1 MRVLQSSRTV
11 LVSRL
16 AAFMAAALVVG
27 ALVAVSP
34 AATPAA
40 HADAV
45 NPIMGG
51 ARLTPN
57 DISTWF
63 KANTKV
69 AYRASVPIETLAQL
83 FIDEGFREGVRGD
96 IAFAQSIL
104 ETGWFNFPDNGQ
116 VRPADNNFA
125 GIGACNSC
133 NGGYKFADA
142 RTGVRAQI
150 QHLRNYADKTP
161 ASGLTDPPIL
171 PNYDGFVYHG
181 KAPNWED
188 LNGKWA
194 VPGTTYAQGILA
206 IYARMLTFGGVGP
219 NCAPD
224 SPLGSLQ
231 AAGKGYWEVAPDG
244 GIFTFGSAAFYG
256 STGALRLK
264 APVLGMAATP
274 NGGGYWLYAKDGGIF
289 TFGNAGFFGST
300 GALRLVS
307 PVVAMAPTPS
317 GNGYWMAAGDGGV
330 FSFGDAA
337 FYGSMGGLPLNKPIV
352 GMASTP
358 SGHGYWLVAS
368 DGGIF
373 TFGDAAFYGSAGAI
387 KLAQPVVAMA
397 RTASGTGYWMLGRD
411 GGIFTF
417 GDAKY
422 LGGLAQ
428 CPNRV
433 ATAIQGTATS
443 NGYWISSAEGRMA
456 TFGDARH
463 YGWAFVTNVA
473 PVGFTAIN

>member
-1 MRVLQSSRTV
+1 MRVLQSSRIV
-11 LVSRL
+11 FARRF
-16 AAFMAAALVVG
+16 AAFTAAALIIG
-27 ALVAVSP
+27 TLVAVSP
-34 AATPAA
+34 ATTSRA

-51 ARLTPN
+51 SRLTPN
-57 DISTWF
+57 DLVAWF
-63 KANTKV
+63 NANTKS
-69 AYRASVPIETLAQL
+69 AYRASVPLTTLAQL

-116 VRPADNNFA
+116 VRPADNNYA

-133 NGGYKFADA
+133 SSGFAFSDA

-150 QHLRNYADKTP
+150 QLLRNYADRSP
-161 ASGLTDPPIL
+161 ASALTDPPVRTG
-171 PNYDGFVYHG
+171 YDAFIYHG
-181 KAPNWED
+181 KAPNWEN

-194 VPGTTYAQGILA
+194 VPGTTYAQGILS

-224 SPLGSLQ
+224 APLGSLQ
-231 AAGKGYWEVAPDG
+231 NAGRGYWQVAPDG
-244 GIFTFGSAAFYG
+244 GIFTFGNAAFYG
-256 STGALRLK
+256 STGNLRLK
-264 APVLGMAATP
+264 APVLGMSATP
-274 NGGGYWLYAKDGGIF
+274 DGGGYWLYAKDGGIF
-289 TFGNAGFFGST
+289 TFGNARFFGST
-300 GALRLVS
+300 GALPLVS
-307 PVVAMAPTPS
+307 PVNAMATTPS

-337 FYGSMGGLPLNKPIV
+337 FYGSMGGNPLNKPIV
-352 GMASTP
+352 GMAATP
-358 SGHGYWLVAS
+358 SGTGYWLVAS

-373 TFGDAAFYGSAGAI
+373 SFGDAAFYGSTGAI
-387 KLAQPVVAMA
+387 KLAQPIVAMA
-397 RTASGTGYWMLGRD
+397 RTNTGTGYWMLGRD

-417 GDAKY
+417 GDARY
-422 LGGLAQ
+422 FGGLAQ

-433 ATAIQGTATS
+433 ATAIQGTTTG

-463 YGWAFVTNVA
+463 WGWAFTTNIA
-473 PVGFTAIN
+473 PVGFAAIS